1 MLAGGSRSNGA
12 RTASLRLALFPKAS
26 SGSRIVR
33 RQSALIWQAY
43 CLIFLPFPPPALGE
57 LMSKDKT
64 VLVCGVGETASAAA
78 RRLFLEGYSIAL
90 FRTTAPRVLRRR
102 MAFSDA
108 WYDSFAQLEGVE
120 TRRADVNGEY
130 LLGLQTRSFIPMLRQ
145 RFQDVVGFW
154 PWDVIVAVEE
164 DAEPTPTGLR
174 DLAELTIG
182 IGPSFSAGVN
192 CDLVVE
198 TEGADPGAILRP
210 GETPQGRRPAPEDGV
225 LASAPRKGLFRASVS
240 IGMTV
245 EAGEPLGLVEDT
257 PVLAPAGGRLR
268 GVARREAAVT
278 QDAQLAEIAFS
289 RTAQVAGVSERNQLV
304 SRGVAFAIE
313 MESEGWEP
321 FSFEKWV

>member
-1 MLAGGSRSNGA
+1 M
-12 RTASLRLALFPKAS
+12 
-26 SGSRIVR
+26 
-33 RQSALIWQAY
+33 
-43 CLIFLPFPPPALGE
+43 GE
-57 LMSKDKT
+57 LMSKEKT
-64 VLVCGVGETASAAA
+64 VLVCGVGETASASA
-78 RRLFLEGYSIAL
+78 RRLFLEGYSVTL

-102 MAFSDA
+102 MGFSDA

-120 TRRADVNGEY
+120 TRRADVSGEF
-130 LLGLQTRSFIPMLRQ
+130 LLGLQTRSFIPLLRQ
-145 RFQDVVGFW
+145 RFPDVIGFW

-210 GETPQGRRPAPEDGV
+210 NETAQGRRPAPEDSA
-225 LASAPRKGLFRASVS
+225 LALAPRKGLFRASVS

-245 EAGEPLGLVEDT
+245 EAGEPIGSVEDT
-257 PVLAPAGGRLR
+257 PVLASAGWRLR
-268 GVARREAAVT
+268 GVARREEAMT
-278 QDAQLAEIAFS
+278 QGAPLAEIAFS
-289 RTAQVAGVSERNQLV
+289 HTAQVAGVSERNQLV

-321 FSFEKWV
+321 FSFENWV